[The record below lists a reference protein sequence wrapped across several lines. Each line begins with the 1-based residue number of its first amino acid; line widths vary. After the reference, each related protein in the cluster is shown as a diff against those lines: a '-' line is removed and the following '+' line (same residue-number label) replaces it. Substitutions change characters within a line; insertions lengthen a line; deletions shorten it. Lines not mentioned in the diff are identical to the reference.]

1 MSPIEYPVHYKV
13 DHPEKLSRGLL
24 FLRLFLAWVYVGIP
38 HGFLLFFI
46 GIAAFVVMIIAWF
59 AVLFTAKYPKWAFN
73 FVLFYWRWQLR
84 VLAYLYYMTDVYP
97 PFTGKEIEGH
107 PVHFSIDYPER
118 LSRGLLFLRLF
129 LGWAYIWIPHYL
141 ILWPLLMAVSF
152 IVSASWW
159 VILFTGRY
167 PRNMFNLIVGVYR
180 WYLRVMAYS
189 GFMTDRYPPFT
200 DEE

>member
-1 MSPIEYPVHYKV
+1 MDHPLHYKI
-13 DHPEKLSRGLL
+13 DYPEKLSRGILI
-24 FLRLFLAWVYVGIP
+24 LRLFFGWLYCSIP
-38 HGFLLFFI
+38 HFFLLFFV
-46 GIAAFVVMIIAWF
+46 GIAAAFVSFIAWW
-59 AVLFTAKYPKWAFN
+59 AILFTGKYPKWAFN

-152 IVSASWW
+152 IVGASWW

-180 WYLRVMAYS
+180 WYLRVMAYY